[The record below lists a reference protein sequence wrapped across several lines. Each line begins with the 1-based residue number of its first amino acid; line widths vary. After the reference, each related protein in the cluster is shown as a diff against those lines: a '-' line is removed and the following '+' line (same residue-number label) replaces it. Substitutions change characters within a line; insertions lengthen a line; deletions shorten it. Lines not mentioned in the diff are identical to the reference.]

1 MPIKVIIFTFLCQLI
16 GIPGLLKFQNPIHS
30 SETREHI
37 SIVTSL
43 SVNFDLQRQPPLN
56 FSNMPAPFL
65 IEELLFFFICSF
77 CFIELCPLG
86 DLGKYIQVVNSMVSL
101 INAS

>member
-16 GIPGLLKFQNPIHS
+16 GIPGLLKFQNSINS

-65 IEELLFFFICSF
+65 IEEFFFFLFVLFALLKCV
-77 CFIELCPLG
+77 L
-86 DLGKYIQVVNSMVSL
+86 
-101 INAS
+101 